1 MPNLSASDDIMN
13 HAGFTLFSTIISSTL
28 TMLSLSIA
36 LHSLFLTINTYN
48 KIQKKFAIQQASL
61 VARQML
67 ATDIYDSININYC
80 NANLNT
86 CKNLPSTI
94 LDLITRKQ
102 IKPNSDILILQ
113 DNAKRNTLLYYLR
126 KSVLSTSH
134 YALYR
139 DEIVHNSVA
148 LAEDIEDFKI
158 NAMSLDSFKI
168 ISVGLNFINNHKM
181 DFACK
186 LSQ

>member
-1 MPNLSASDDIMN
+1 MPNLSTSGAIMN
-13 HAGFTLFSTIISSTL
+13 NAGFTLFSTIISSTL

-48 KIQKKFAIQQASL
+48 KIQTKFVIQHAILA
-61 VARQML
+61 ARQML
-67 ATDIYDSININYC
+67 ATDIYDSINITYC
-80 NANLNT
+80 NTNLNT

-94 LDLITRKQ
+94 LDLIARKQ

-113 DNAKRNTLLYYLR
+113 DKSKRNTLLYYLR

-139 DEIVHNSVA
+139 DEIVHNSIA
-148 LAEDIEDFKI
+148 IAENIEDFKI
-158 NAMSLDSFKI
+158 KI
-168 ISVGLNFINNHKM
+168 INLDGFKTITIDLNFINNHKM
-181 DFACK
+181 DFTCK